1 MAMDS
6 SQQGATAIP
15 LCQDQPPS
23 ELLEDSTENLPE
35 SSPTRM
41 EDDGR
46 EEDVKENEDL
56 SKRYLPCVQMEFE
69 SEQEA
74 YDFYNE
80 YARIS
85 GFCVRRHWRT
95 LSKID
100 GILIARMFVCNKEG
114 QKEIDKRS
122 LVVEQ
127 PHKETRT
134 NCLASM
140 YVSLNR
146 NTSKWVVKKFEEN
159 HNHVLH
165 LPEHSHLL
173 KSHRMVSEAQ
183 AINIDIA
190 ADIGLSLKASHDL
203 LSAQAGGK
211 ECLGFTREDQKNY
224 LRTRRQRSLK
234 FGESGALL
242 GYFRNQAAQNPYFY
256 YAVQLD
262 KEDMIT
268 NIFWADHEMITDYAL
283 FGDAMSFDTT
293 FRTNKE
299 YRPFALF
306 AGFNHFRMTCI
317 FGAALLYDET
327 AESFEWLFKTFLHA
341 LSGKKPI
348 TIFTDQDAAMAKA
361 IKSVLPDV
369 SHGLCTFHL
378 NQNALKH
385 LGHLFNAESDFGK
398 ELNACIF
405 GYEEPDELKKAWE
418 TLVQKY
424 NLKDNTWMA
433 KTWEIKEKW
442 AHVYMKWSF
451 TTGMRSTQLS
461 ESLNAKLKKCLKSD
475 LNIVQFF
482 TQWDTI
488 VLEKRYEESKAI
500 FNSREKFQRTKLK
513 ESPILIQVSQVY
525 SPPLFDLFHNE
536 VDASL
541 RCVVKPCLEFGGQF
555 NFFISKYREK
565 VKYVVK
571 GSVETDEFGETICRD
586 ICCSC
591 RKFESFGILCCHA
604 LSGLHRM
611 GVFEIPERYLLGRW
625 RLDAKDCGLEKE
637 KTRVDENDPKLQKA
651 ARFRIICPK
660 MVKLATRS
668 CEVQEAYEFVEET
681 VEYMC
686 AKVANILLGSEEEGC
701 TDAESEE
708 LEKHIDH
715 AATTT
720 IVHGS
725 SLKQQPDVYIPQMVS
740 YEDGSQSIASS
751 SQASHNPQTLKEMS
765 CDPASHSSWGG
776 NNFMDNEA
784 FLEMLSYSGC
794 PQKNLK

>member
-1 MAMDS
+1 MCKGATAMDS
-6 SQQGATAIP
+6 SQQGAPAIP
-15 LCQDQPPS
+15 LCRDQPPS
-23 ELLEDSTENLPE
+23 ELPEDSTENLPE
-35 SSPTRM
+35 SSPTRYCRTLFVKGENFDFREKRVRM

-56 SKRYLPCVQMEFE
+56 FKRYLPCVQMEFE

-85 GFCVRRHWRT
+85 GFCVRRHW
-95 LSKID
+95 
-100 GILIARMFVCNKEG
+100 
-114 QKEIDKRS
+114 
-122 LVVEQ
+122 
-127 PHKETRT
+127 H
-134 NCLASM
+134 
-140 YVSLNR
+140 
-146 NTSKWVVKKFEEN
+146 
-159 HNHVLH
+159 
-165 LPEHSHLL
+165 
-173 KSHRMVSEAQ
+173 
-183 AINIDIA
+183 
-190 ADIGLSLKASHDL
+190 
-203 LSAQAGGK
+203 
-211 ECLGFTREDQKNY
+211 
-224 LRTRRQRSLK
+224 
-234 FGESGALL
+234 
-242 GYFRNQAAQNPYFY
+242 
-256 YAVQLD
+256 
-262 KEDMIT
+262 
-268 NIFWADHEMITDYAL
+268 YAL
-283 FGDAMSFDTT
+283 FGDAISFDTT
-293 FRTNKE
+293 FCTNKE

-341 LSGKKPI
+341 MSGKKPI

-405 GYEEPDELKKAWE
+405 GYEEPDELKKASE

-424 NLKDNTWMA
+424 NLKDNTWIA

-442 AHVYMKWSF
+442 AHAYMKWSF

-461 ESLNAKLKKCLKSD
+461 ESLNAKLKKCLKFD

-500 FNSREKFQRTKLK
+500 FHSREKFQRTKLK

-541 RCVVKPCLEFGGQF
+541 RCGVKPCLEFGGQF
-555 NFFISKYREK
+555 NFFISKHREK

-571 GSVETDEFGETICRD
+571 GSGETDEFGETICRD

-611 GVFEIPERYLLGRW
+611 GVFEIPERYPLGRW
-625 RLDAKDCGLEKE
+625 RLDAKDCELEKE

-686 AKVANILLGSEEEGC
+686 AKVANILLGAEEEGC

-708 LEKHIDH
+708 LEKVDPQFARVKGLKKKSGLKIKGTRRLKPWHERGRKRNASQSTTRLSEHIDH

-725 SLKQQPDVYIPQMVS
+725 SLKQPSAVYIPQMVS

-751 SQASHNPQTLKEMS
+751 SQASHNPQTLKVCLNCVNS
-765 CDPASHSSWGG
+765 LNVFFA
-776 NNFMDNEA
+776 
-784 FLEMLSYSGC
+784 
-794 PQKNLK
+794 

>member
-1 MAMDS
+1 
-6 SQQGATAIP
+6 
-15 LCQDQPPS
+15 
-23 ELLEDSTENLPE
+23 
-35 SSPTRM
+35 M

-56 SKRYLPCVQMEFE
+56 SK
-69 SEQEA
+69 
-74 YDFYNE
+74 
-80 YARIS
+80 
-85 GFCVRRHWRT
+85 
-95 LSKID
+95 
-100 GILIARMFVCNKEG
+100 
-114 QKEIDKRS
+114 
-122 LVVEQ
+122 
-127 PHKETRT
+127 
-134 NCLASM
+134 
-140 YVSLNR
+140 
-146 NTSKWVVKKFEEN
+146 
-159 HNHVLH
+159 
-165 LPEHSHLL
+165 
-173 KSHRMVSEAQ
+173 RMVSEAQ

-242 GYFRNQAAQNPYFY
+242 GYFRNQVAQNPYFY

-341 LSGKKPI
+341 MSGKKPI

-442 AHVYMKWSF
+442 AHVYMRWSF

-500 FNSREKFQRTKLK
+500 FNSRKKFQRTKLK

-541 RCVVKPCLEFGGQF
+541 RCVVKPCLEFGG
-555 NFFISKYREK
+555 
-565 VKYVVK
+565 
-571 GSVETDEFGETICRD
+571 
-586 ICCSC
+586 
-591 RKFESFGILCCHA
+591 
-604 LSGLHRM
+604 
-611 GVFEIPERYLLGRW
+611 
-625 RLDAKDCGLEKE
+625 
-637 KTRVDENDPKLQKA
+637 
-651 ARFRIICPK
+651 
-660 MVKLATRS
+660 
-668 CEVQEAYEFVEET
+668 
-681 VEYMC
+681 
-686 AKVANILLGSEEEGC
+686 
-701 TDAESEE
+701 
-708 LEKHIDH
+708 
-715 AATTT
+715 
-720 IVHGS
+720 
-725 SLKQQPDVYIPQMVS
+725 
-740 YEDGSQSIASS
+740 
-751 SQASHNPQTLKEMS
+751 
-765 CDPASHSSWGG
+765 
-776 NNFMDNEA
+776 
-784 FLEMLSYSGC
+784 
-794 PQKNLK
+794 

>member
-127 PHKETRT
+127 PHKETRS

-173 KSHRMVSEAQ
+173 KSHRM
-183 AINIDIA
+183 
-190 ADIGLSLKASHDL
+190 
-203 LSAQAGGK
+203 
-211 ECLGFTREDQKNY
+211 
-224 LRTRRQRSLK
+224 
-234 FGESGALL
+234 
-242 GYFRNQAAQNPYFY
+242 
-256 YAVQLD
+256 
-262 KEDMIT
+262 
-268 NIFWADHEMITDYAL
+268 
-283 FGDAMSFDTT
+283 
-293 FRTNKE
+293 
-299 YRPFALF
+299 
-306 AGFNHFRMTCI
+306 
-317 FGAALLYDET
+317 
-327 AESFEWLFKTFLHA
+327 
-341 LSGKKPI
+341 
-348 TIFTDQDAAMAKA
+348 
-361 IKSVLPDV
+361 
-369 SHGLCTFHL
+369 
-378 NQNALKH
+378 
-385 LGHLFNAESDFGK
+385 
-398 ELNACIF
+398 
-405 GYEEPDELKKAWE
+405 
-418 TLVQKY
+418 
-424 NLKDNTWMA
+424 
-433 KTWEIKEKW
+433 
-442 AHVYMKWSF
+442 
-451 TTGMRSTQLS
+451 
-461 ESLNAKLKKCLKSD
+461 
-475 LNIVQFF
+475 
-482 TQWDTI
+482 WDTI

-637 KTRVDENDPKLQKA
+637 KTGVDENDPKLQKA

-708 LEKHIDH
+708 LEKVDPQFARVKGLKKKSGLKIKGTRRLKPWHERGRKRKKVASQSTTRLSEHIDH

-725 SLKQQPDVYIPQMVS
+725 FMKQQPDVYIPQMVS

-765 CDPASHSSWGG
+765 FDPTSHSSWGG
-776 NNFMDNEA
+776 NNFMDNQA

>member
-6 SQQGATAIP
+6 SQQGATAFP
-15 LCQDQPPS
+15 LCQDQPTS
-23 ELLEDSTENLPE
+23 ELPEDSTENLPE

-56 SKRYLPCVQMEFE
+56 SK
-69 SEQEA
+69 
-74 YDFYNE
+74 
-80 YARIS
+80 
-85 GFCVRRHWRT
+85 
-95 LSKID
+95 
-100 GILIARMFVCNKEG
+100 
-114 QKEIDKRS
+114 
-122 LVVEQ
+122 
-127 PHKETRT
+127 
-134 NCLASM
+134 
-140 YVSLNR
+140 
-146 NTSKWVVKKFEEN
+146 
-159 HNHVLH
+159 
-165 LPEHSHLL
+165 
-173 KSHRMVSEAQ
+173 RMVSEAQ

-242 GYFRNQAAQNPYFY
+242 GYFCNQAAQNPYFY

-283 FGDAMSFDTT
+283 FGDAISFDTT

-317 FGAALLYDET
+317 FGAALLYGET

-341 LSGKKPI
+341 MSGKKPI
-348 TIFTDQDAAMAKA
+348 TIFTDKDAAMAKA

-385 LGHLFNAESDFGK
+385 LGHLFNADQ
-398 ELNACIF
+398 
-405 GYEEPDELKKAWE
+405 
-418 TLVQKY
+418 TL
-424 NLKDNTWMA
+424 
-433 KTWEIKEKW
+433 
-442 AHVYMKWSF
+442 
-451 TTGMRSTQLS
+451 
-461 ESLNAKLKKCLKSD
+461 
-475 LNIVQFF
+475 
-482 TQWDTI
+482 WDTI
-488 VLEKRYEESKAI
+488 VLEKGYEESKAI

-541 RCVVKPCLEFGGQF
+541 RCGVKPCLEFGGQF

-571 GSVETDEFGETICRD
+571 GSVETDEFGETIC
-586 ICCSC
+586 
-591 RKFESFGILCCHA
+591 
-604 LSGLHRM
+604 
-611 GVFEIPERYLLGRW
+611 
-625 RLDAKDCGLEKE
+625 
-637 KTRVDENDPKLQKA
+637 
-651 ARFRIICPK
+651 
-660 MVKLATRS
+660 
-668 CEVQEAYEFVEET
+668 
-681 VEYMC
+681 
-686 AKVANILLGSEEEGC
+686 
-701 TDAESEE
+701 
-708 LEKHIDH
+708 
-715 AATTT
+715 
-720 IVHGS
+720 
-725 SLKQQPDVYIPQMVS
+725 
-740 YEDGSQSIASS
+740 
-751 SQASHNPQTLKEMS
+751 
-765 CDPASHSSWGG
+765 
-776 NNFMDNEA
+776 
-784 FLEMLSYSGC
+784 
-794 PQKNLK
+794 